1 MQNFDDHAATPAYL
15 EGLNAEQRKAVE
27 HHGSPLLILAG
38 AGSGKTRV
46 ITVKIA
52 HFIRHMRVDPHS
64 IMAVTFTNKAA
75 NEMKERAAEL
85 SPGARE
91 VMIRTFHS
99 FGAWL
104 VRRNAHLLDLNP
116 GFTIYDDDDAVTL
129 LRSLYPEENRGALR
143 RTYRMISRA
152 KDYGLEPE
160 DDLSVISS
168 DPEFPRRYADYEK
181 RRREIGNL
189 DFGDLILYPIRL
201 LRDVPEARRRT
212 RERFRY
218 IFVDEYQDSNVAQY
232 ELLRLL
238 CDAHTY
244 VCVVGDDDQ
253 SIYRFRGAEVRN
265 ILTFH
270 ESFPET
276 AVVRLEENYRST
288 NAILDVAGSVVAQNE
303 GRLGKTLWTRRTG
316 GRRPTLALLRDD
328 EEEVRYCMG
337 LIQDPP
343 EQEAR
348 IPLGETA
355 ILYRTN
361 AQSRLFETAFLREGI
376 PYRIVGTLRFYER
389 EEIKDAIAFLK
400 LVANERDEVAF
411 RRVVN
416 KPPRGIGQ
424 VTVGKIIDRA
434 GDAHD
439 APGNLIRACAEAGE
453 FLGARAAKAV
463 GAFVSV
469 YSRIREALSGE
480 SLREFV
486 EEIISTSGLG
496 EYHGQRDE
504 VAGRQRLQN
513 LEELVNAA
521 SLYEGSSDGLVEFL
535 ETIELDSARESDED
549 DPDRVT
555 LITMHNTK
563 GLEFDRVIVTGLE
576 EGRFP
581 RGDEESA
588 EEIEEERRLFY
599 VAVTRA
605 RYALHLTS
613 CRWRRI
619 HGRTME
625 LMPSRFLR
633 EIPPDLVTH
642 AGVAGAGGDGMTAG
656 AGGTGV
662 GGTRGL
668 GGGASRDAE
677 LEYPVGTPV
686 YNDEYG
692 AGVVVKSRIK
702 ENNEV
707 VVVRFETGHE
717 AQFIPKYTAL
727 ERISGDF

>member
-1 MQNFDDHAATPAYL
+1 MHSFADEGEGRDGAPAAYL
-15 EGLNAEQRKAVE
+15 EGLNAEQRRAVE
-27 HHGSPLLILAG
+27 HYGSPLLILAG

-52 HFIRHMRVDPHS
+52 HFIREKRVDPHS
-64 IMAVTFTNKAA
+64 ILAVTFTNKAA

-85 SPGARE
+85 SPAARE
-91 VMIRTFHS
+91 TMIRTFHS

-104 VRRNAHLLDLNP
+104 VRRNAHLLNLNP
-116 GFTIYDDDDAVTL
+116 GFTIYDDDDAITL
-129 LRSLYPEENRGALR
+129 LRSIYPEENRGALTR
-143 RTYRMISRA
+143 YYRMISRA
-152 KDYGLEPE
+152 KDYGLEPA
-160 DDLSVISS
+160 DDLSAVSS
-168 DPEFPRRYADYEK
+168 DPELPRRYADYEK
-181 RRREIGNL
+181 RRKEIGNL

-218 IFVDEYQDSNVAQY
+218 VFVDEYQDSNVAQY

-238 CDAHTY
+238 CDAQTY

-270 ESFPET
+270 ESFPKT
-276 AVVRLEENYRST
+276 DVVRLEENYRST
-288 NAILDVAGSVVAQNE
+288 NAILDVAGSVVAQNA
-303 GRLGKTLWTRRTG
+303 GRLGKELWTRRTG
-316 GRRPTLALLRDD
+316 GAQPTLAFLRDD
-328 EEEVRYCMG
+328 DEEVRYCLG
-337 LIQDPP
+337 LIEHPSA
-343 EQEAR
+343 EEAG

-361 AQSRLFETAFLREGI
+361 AQSRLFETAFLREGV
-376 PYRIVGTLRFYER
+376 PYRIVGTVRFYER
-389 EEIKDAIAFLK
+389 EEIKDAVAFLK
-400 LVANERDEVAF
+400 LVANEYDEVAF

-424 VTVGKIIDRA
+424 VTLGKLVNRA
-434 GDAHD
+434 TDGD
-439 APGNLIRACAEAGE
+439 GNLIDACADAGR
-453 FLGARAAKAV
+453 FLSSRAAKAV
-463 GAFVSV
+463 AAFVSV
-469 YSRIREALSGE
+469 YTRVREALSAE
-480 SLREFV
+480 SLRDFV
-486 EEIISTSGLG
+486 QEIITASGLA
-496 EYHGQRDE
+496 EYHGQYDE

-521 SLYEGSSDGLVEFL
+521 SLYAGSVEGLVEFL
-535 ETIELDSARESDED
+535 ESIELDSAREADDD
-549 DPDRVT
+549 DPNRVT

-581 RGDEESA
+581 RGDEESVD
-588 EEIEEERRLFY
+588 EIEEERRLFY

-605 RYALHLTS
+605 RHALHLTS

-633 EIPPDLVTH
+633 EIPRELVNH
-642 AGVAGAGGDGMTAG
+642 AGSVGVGGAHPAGSAVSEAEEREYPP
-656 AGGTGV
+656 GTGV
-662 GGTRGL
+662 YT
-668 GGGASRDAE
+668 
-677 LEYPVGTPV
+677 
-686 YNDEYG
+686 DEYG
-692 AGVVVKSRIK
+692 TGVVVKSFIK
-702 ENNEV
+702 QANEV
-707 VVVRFETGHE
+707 VLVRFETGFT
-717 AQFIPKYTAL
+717 AQFIPKYTPL